1 MPTERVMLRTP
12 TTALA
17 HGVTHV
23 SQEEPG
29 KSSTGFVA
37 PLAANSGFNFASI
50 GLHSPNESGSPTQH
64 PTLALQRKLEIGAA
78 NDPLE
83 CEADDTAEHIL
94 RMPQPVRDV
103 TMDSSHR
110 LRRCAAC
117 EKDEEQHGRLARM
130 SVNPSAI
137 LQSVSPPST
146 VHKVLGPPGQPLD
159 GLARNFLEPRFGYDL
174 GNIRVHTD
182 STAQDLA
189 RAVNARAWTVGKDIA
204 FASGQYAPESHA
216 GRLLLA
222 HELTHSIQQ
231 GAVLPKEEPSPFF
244 SAPQLHGNGPQFGKT
259 GMMLQRQVVVDPRKL
274 QIERIV
280 EPRHIRISEWLT
292 EDVPGGGSSLTEI
305 YWADFEVEAD
315 GVMQVSVRTVT
326 PDRTF
331 RTGTLRHGKEF
342 RNAIKCFE
350 DAGVEVNAYDADWSY
365 MTADEISENL
375 RTFKEGMAE
384 GLTGEQAA
392 SKTPCGRI
400 AGGGG
405 FEVTSV
411 ENVLESQE
419 HWAEA
424 GVRRWRAKALFR
436 RTPAPASVSSPQGS
450 PGGKPVTPAGPDA
463 VTEPKVTLEPRPS
476 SVIPETKLRGGA
488 VTAESRVGPT
498 LGEAAVDTVKS
509 FAVGAIVAAVVPGS
523 AEAGPCVA
531 LLREKRGIRRGA
543 AFP

>member
-23 SQEEPG
+23 SQTEPG

-37 PLAANSGFNFASI
+37 PLAANSGFNFGSI
-50 GLHSPNESGSPTQH
+50 GLHSPSESGSPTQH
-64 PTLALQRKLEIGAA
+64 PALALQRKLEIGAA

-83 CEADDTAEHIL
+83 READDTAEHIL
-94 RMPQPVRDV
+94 RMPQPAHDV

-130 SVNPSAI
+130 SVNPPAI
-137 LQSVSPPST
+137 LRSVSPPST
-146 VHKVLGPPGQPLD
+146 VHQVLGQPGQPLD
-159 GLARNFLEPRFGYDL
+159 RSTRNFLEPRFGYDL
-174 GNIRVHTD
+174 DNIRVHTN
-182 STAQDLA
+182 STAEDSA

-231 GAVLPKEEPSPFF
+231 GAVLPKRGTVPVSLCAATARE
-244 SAPQLHGNGPQFGKT
+244 GPTIRQGRNECW
-259 GMMLQRQVVVDPRKL
+259 QRQVVVDPRKL

-280 EPRHIRISEWLT
+280 EPRHIRISEWLA

-331 RTGTLRHGKEF
+331 RSGTLRYGNEF
-342 RNAIKCFE
+342 RNAIKHFE
-350 DAGVEVNAYDADWSY
+350 ESGVEVNANDADWSY

-375 RTFKEGMAE
+375 RIFKEGMAE
-384 GLTGEQAA
+384 GLTREQAA
-392 SKTPCGRI
+392 SKTPCGRV
-400 AGGGG
+400 AGGCG

-419 HWAEA
+419 HLAKRAYDAGALKHFFDARRPRHQSRRRRAVRAET
-424 GVRRWRAKALFR
+424 GD
-436 RTPAPASVSSPQGS
+436 SG
-450 PGGKPVTPAGPDA
+450 
-463 VTEPKVTLEPRPS
+463 RPS
-476 SVIPETKLRGGA
+476 RCHRAEGHPGSRAQPPPSRSPSCA
-488 VTAESRVGPT
+488 VAPSRLSRVWVRP
-498 LGEAAVDTVKS
+498 
-509 FAVGAIVAAVVPGS
+509 
-523 AEAGPCVA
+523 
-531 LLREKRGIRRGA
+531 
-543 AFP
+543 